1 MYGTFKRDGGIS
13 MLDKT
18 EARSVALEY
27 AKAVVEELTP
37 QNIILFGSYVGGTPT
52 ADSDIDIAIIFD
64 DFEGDWLETATL
76 LSRLKRKVNL
86 LIEPHLLDESE
97 DVTGFLTHVRQTVE
111 IILEFQLSNRTST
124 TNYVIYK

>member
-1 MYGTFKRDGGIS
+1 

-27 AKAVVEELTP
+27 AKAVERELAP
-37 QNIILFGSYVGGTPT
+37 KNIILFGSYINGTPT
-52 ADSDIDIAIIFD
+52 VDSDIDIAVIFEA
-64 DFEGDWLETATL
+64 FEGDWLETATL

-97 DVTGFLTHVRQTVE
+97 DITGFLTHVRQTGE
-111 IILEFQLSNRTST
+111 IL
-124 TNYVIYK
+124 V